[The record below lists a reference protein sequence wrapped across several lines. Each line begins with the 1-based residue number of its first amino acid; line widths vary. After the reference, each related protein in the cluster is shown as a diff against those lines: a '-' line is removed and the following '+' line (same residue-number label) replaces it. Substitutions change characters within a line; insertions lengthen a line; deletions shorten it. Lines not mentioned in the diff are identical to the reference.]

1 MAPFLIL
8 RTLRALV
15 RLRYL
20 VIGTTVVGGVK
31 MSQKFEEWKS
41 NLPDFKWMDDVF
53 PNDDRFDQMRLEL
66 VRMKEKFSPESGFMR
81 NVSNNLNGK
90 VDVFRQWLEE
100 AREAR
105 NRERKYQSFIFFANL
120 RNLRNFRIHCV
131 IFV

>member
-1 MAPFLIL
+1 MAQFVIL

-41 NLPDFKWMDDVF
+41 SLPDFKWMDDVF
-53 PNDDRFDQMRLEL
+53 PKDDRFDQMRLEL
-66 VRMKEKFSPESGFMR
+66 VKMKEKFAPESGFMR
-81 NVSNNLNGK
+81 NVSNTLNGK

-100 AREAR
+100 AREAK
-105 NRERKYQSFIFFANL
+105 NRERKFQMFIFSA
-120 RNLRNFRIHCV
+120 NLRNFRIYCV